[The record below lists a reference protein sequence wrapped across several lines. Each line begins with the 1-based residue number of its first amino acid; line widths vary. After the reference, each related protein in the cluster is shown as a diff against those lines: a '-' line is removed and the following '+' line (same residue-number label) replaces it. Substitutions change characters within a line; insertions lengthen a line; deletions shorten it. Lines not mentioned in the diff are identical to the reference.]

1 MGRNRVVVAVLLEHS
16 VKVATNRE
24 SSIEMAKGGISFRGS
39 KLSPSHLD
47 RPEFCKEMF
56 KAKLVINFTTFWL
69 VAVSLYCMS

>member
-47 RPEFCKEMF
+47 RPEFCNKMFQAEMF
-56 KAKLVINFTTFWL
+56 IHFATFWSA
-69 VAVSLYCMS
+69 AVSLHYTS